1 MDACCLLS
9 GRGCSRTR
17 AEDERELSRVRGIL
31 GRMRSSR
38 VRAEDAIRKLRTFG
52 LEDVK
57 VFRMNRKRLGF

>member
-17 AEDERELSRVRGIL
+17 AEDGRELSRVRAVL

-38 VRAEDAIRKLRTFG
+38 VRAEDAIRELRTFG
-52 LEDVK
+52 LRDLEAIV
-57 VFRMNRKRLGF
+57 LITCCEQ